1 MPEKTFRCFPED
13 AALFRQVIKAWPE
26 LDATVRGLQVQGMF
40 PGLRAVQITLQGDEK
55 TRCSSLSHPGWLQ
68 LGAALAR
75 ALARC
80 SSLSHPGWLQCQ

>member
-26 LDATVRGLQVQGMF
+26 LDATVRGLQAQGMF

-55 TRCSSLSHPGWLQ
+55 TLAKGL
-68 LGAALAR
+68 AALLPENPPSGPESA
-75 ALARC
+75 A
-80 SSLSHPGWLQCQ
+80 PGPDAHGRGV